1 MATMRDADILR
12 LCQVADRLGQQ
23 AMQQHG
29 DAVCLSSDLFSK
41 YLQFYAQLGRPDI
54 TQQAFGRVKRQWRQP
69 SPAVYG
75 AQQLALL
82 RYSADSATGGSLL
95 RKTLMPGES
104 AKELASK
111 IEHRLSARSV
121 SAAIRDIMRHERR
134 TRRLVKLLEYGSYA
148 ALVALIAKWM
158 WIGNS
163 VLLAGMGVAP
173 KVLASTAALIIA
185 GTCVRWALRRSVM
198 GTLTAPALLSRSDT
212 QLVHSATAE
221 VDLPADSDSEAR
233 RILRRAFPASPSD
246 EAMLD
251 INEMLYA
258 SSGVLRHPRLSWRLR
273 LALAWSRFARRFA
286 VVEPMLTSTHDMH
299 QRLAAMWLRSL
310 VHMFT
315 PSANGGERRQMAA
328 SEALQEF
335 VGFVERSFPAIP
347 LALSRSE
354 IAALSVFAAQ
364 EANPEA
370 FADYLRLVNGGSLG
384 LVANAVPREGPSAT
398 NLAADDSG
406 SAAPVA
412 VKPDDIFKN
421 RAGAIVLAYISCIQR
436 LTRPQAAE
444 PADPQAKEKLN
455 ALLNAML
462 SDLEMPVSASLYRAA
477 FAAAISADKT
487 LGGVA
492 VAQQLADSL
501 EARFLARDP
510 FAMHIVRRPGQ
521 DSHVSVGWRLR
532 GTSGGPVKP
541 LPVVSCISPHLSI
554 LARES
559 ANCHKDLVCPF
570 VDRWTRLGML
580 TSTAA
585 IQCLSSAAHALSSPQ
600 HSTRGIA
607 QLAESWA
614 ILGCKYANDDE
625 CFENYAMH
633 SLDSLMILSLK
644 LCDAAHG
651 IQPHAQRI
659 LVAWH
664 SLVDGQPKFKTMASA
679 SLNSQIIKTLTILAS
694 NDSASRAKEYLQ
706 VALGTMDLM
715 RSLDQTPTWP
725 DIGCLSEAAARQGV
739 DISKAIQQW
748 KARVAKKPT
757 ENRDIKA
764 FAKSL

>member
-1 MATMRDADILR
+1 
-12 LCQVADRLGQQ
+12 
-23 AMQQHG
+23 
-29 DAVCLSSDLFSK
+29 
-41 YLQFYAQLGRPDI
+41 
-54 TQQAFGRVKRQWRQP
+54 
-69 SPAVYG
+69 
-75 AQQLALL
+75 
-82 RYSADSATGGSLL
+82 
-95 RKTLMPGES
+95 
-104 AKELASK
+104 
-111 IEHRLSARSV
+111 
-121 SAAIRDIMRHERR
+121 
-134 TRRLVKLLEYGSYA
+134 
-148 ALVALIAKWM
+148 
-158 WIGNS
+158 
-163 VLLAGMGVAP
+163 
-173 KVLASTAALIIA
+173 
-185 GTCVRWALRRSVM
+185 
-198 GTLTAPALLSRSDT
+198 
-212 QLVHSATAE
+212 
-221 VDLPADSDSEAR
+221 
-233 RILRRAFPASPSD
+233 
-246 EAMLD
+246 
-251 INEMLYA
+251 
-258 SSGVLRHPRLSWRLR
+258 
-273 LALAWSRFARRFA
+273 
-286 VVEPMLTSTHDMH
+286 
-299 QRLAAMWLRSL
+299 
-310 VHMFT
+310 
-315 PSANGGERRQMAA
+315 
-328 SEALQEF
+328 
-335 VGFVERSFPAIP
+335 
-347 LALSRSE
+347 
-354 IAALSVFAAQ
+354 
-364 EANPEA
+364 
-370 FADYLRLVNGGSLG
+370 
-384 LVANAVPREGPSAT
+384 
-398 NLAADDSG
+398 
-406 SAAPVA
+406 
-412 VKPDDIFKN
+412 
-421 RAGAIVLAYISCIQR
+421 
-436 LTRPQAAE
+436 
-444 PADPQAKEKLN
+444 
-455 ALLNAML
+455 ML

-541 LPVVSCISPHLSI
+541 LPVVSCISPYLSI

-625 CFENYAMH
+625 CLENCAMQ
-633 SLDSLMILSLK
+633 SLDTLMVLSLK
-644 LCDAAHG
+644 LCDAVHG

-664 SLVDGQPKFKTMASA
+664 SLVDGQPKLKTMASA

-694 NDSASRAKEYLQ
+694 NDSASRAKEHLQ